1 MMSKCILFLLISVS
15 FTVQAGGFGKFKKRV
30 IDIDGADF
38 VPGKRWYRSS
48 ENAQE
53 KIDKLLQILS
63 ESRTG
68 QKLMSQASAKAAK
81 EGKTINELFKV
92 GEGSLL
98 DTTLVRRFSQNDP
111 SVIQYETRSTIFI
124 NKTHS
129 YYNAV
134 LDMAHELTHYTFRK
148 AFNPYV
154 DNFDP
159 GEFVR
164 STVEGTGGE
173 VEAYLVECKVMYEL
187 FPSRT
192 SKNSNCGMVKNPETG
207 KLSKALAV
215 EQFYRVG
222 GHIRSYEKDMDVYNI
237 SKTEFPYLSS
247 GEATFISS
255 AWGLPYPVAALKEY
269 KTIMGKVCQNDQKR
283 LVLMQKNL
291 GRLPA
296 SESTSPMQRQYKTFF
311 SSYRNRCEKFM

>member
-1 MMSKCILFLLISVS
+1 M
-15 FTVQAGGFGKFKKRV
+15 TAHAGGFGKFKQRV
-30 IDIDGADF
+30 IDIDATDF
-38 VPGKRWYRSS
+38 VPSKRWYRSS

-53 KIDKLLQILS
+53 KINKLLNILS

-68 QKLMSQASAKAAK
+68 QKLVNKATLKAAK

-92 GEGSLL
+92 GDGSLL
-98 DTTLVRRFSQNDP
+98 DTTLVRRFSQSDP
-111 SVIQYETRSTIFI
+111 SKIQYETRSTIFL

-134 LDMAHELTHYTFRK
+134 LDMAHELTHYIFRK
-148 AFNPYV
+148 PFNPYV

-159 GEFVR
+159 GEFVK

-192 SKNSNCGMVKNPETG
+192 SKNSNCGMVKDPDSG
-207 KLSKALAV
+207 KLSKMMAV

-222 GHIRSYEKDMDVYNI
+222 RHIRSWKKDIDQYDL
-237 SKTEFPYLSS
+237 SHQEFPHLSS

-283 LVLMQKNL
+283 LVLMRKNL

-296 SESTSPMQRQYKTFF
+296 GDSSSPMQRQYRSFY

>member
-1 MMSKCILFLLISVS
+1 MMGKTVLLLSLLITSTS
-15 FTVQAGGFGKFKKRV
+15 FAGGFGKFKQRV
-30 IDIDGADF
+30 IDIDATDF
-38 VPGKRWYRSS
+38 VPGKRWYRSHEDAS
-48 ENAQE
+48 E
-53 KIDKLLQILS
+53 KINKLINILS

-68 QKLMSQASAKAAK
+68 QKLINKASMKAAR
-81 EGKTINELFKV
+81 EGKTINDLFKI

-98 DTTLVRRFSQNDP
+98 DTTLVRRFSQSDP
-111 SVIQYETRSTIFI
+111 GKIQYETRSTIYI

-148 AFNPYV
+148 PFNPYV

-164 STVEGTGGE
+164 STVEGKGGE
-173 VEAYLVECKVMYEL
+173 VEAYLVECKIMYEL
-187 FPSRT
+187 FPTRS
-192 SKNSNCGMVKNPETG
+192 SKNSNCGMVKNPDDG
-207 KLSKALAV
+207 KLSKSKAV
-215 EQFYRVG
+215 EQFYKVG
-222 GHIRSYEKDMDVYNI
+222 RHIRSYKKDMDQYNI
-237 SKTEFPYLSS
+237 SKAEFPHLSS

-269 KTIMGKVCQNDQKR
+269 KSIMGKVCQNDQKR
-283 LVLMQKNL
+283 LVLMRKNL

-296 SESTSPMQRQYKTFF
+296 SDSSSPMQRQYKTFY

>member
-1 MMSKCILFLLISVS
+1 MTRTILFLLFS
-15 FTVQAGGFGKFKKRV
+15 FSLSAQAGGFGKFKQRV
-30 IDIDGADF
+30 INIDATDF
-38 VPGKRWYRSS
+38 VPGKRWYRPS
-48 ENAQE
+48 ENEQE
-53 KIDKLLQILS
+53 KINKLINILS

-68 QKLMSQASAKAAK
+68 QKLMNKAAMKAAK

-98 DTTLVRRFSQNDP
+98 DTTLVRRFSQSDP
-111 SVIQYETRSTIFI
+111 SKIQYETRSTIFI

-148 AFNPYV
+148 PFNPYV

-159 GEFVR
+159 GDFVR
-164 STVEGTGGE
+164 STVEGKGGE

-192 SKNSNCGMVKNPETG
+192 SKNSNCGMVKNPDTG
-207 KLSKALAV
+207 KLSKELAV
-215 EQFYRVG
+215 EHFYKIGR
-222 GHIRSYEKDMDVYNI
+222 HIRSYEKDLDQYNI
-237 SKTEFPYLSS
+237 SKTEFPHLSS
-247 GEATFISS
+247 GDATFISS

-283 LVLMQKNL
+283 LVLMRKNL

-296 SESTSPMQRQYKTFF
+296 SDSASPMQRQYKTFY

>member
-1 MMSKCILFLLISVS
+1 MKKAIVVTLFLIYTLPA
-15 FTVQAGGFGKFKKRV
+15 TAGGFGKFKQRV
-30 IDIDGADF
+30 IDIDSTDF
-38 VPGKRWYRSS
+38 VPSKRWYRPGQNSRS
-48 ENAQE
+48 
-53 KIDKLLQILS
+53 KIKKLVEILS

-68 QKLMSQASAKAAK
+68 KKLLSKAARKAVK
-81 EGKTINELFKV
+81 ENKSIEDLFEI

-98 DTTLVRRFSQNDP
+98 DTTLVRRFSPNDP
-111 SVIQYETRSTIFI
+111 ESIQYETRSTIFI

-148 AFNPYV
+148 AFNPYIG
-154 DNFDP
+154 DFDP

-164 STVEGTGGE
+164 STVEGRGGE

-187 FPSRT
+187 FPTRA

-207 KLSKALAV
+207 KLSKKLAT
-215 EQFYRVG
+215 EQFYRIG
-222 GHIRSYEKDMDVYNI
+222 RHNRSYQKALVDYNI
-237 SKTEFPYLSS
+237 SSAEFPYLSP

-283 LVLMQKNL
+283 LVLMRKNL

-296 SESTSPMQRQYKTFF
+296 SSAASPRQRQYKSFY
-311 SSYRNRCEKFM
+311 SSYRNRCTKFM